1 MNLDFTPE
9 EDDFRAEV
17 RDFFA
22 EHVRPE
28 WRMALRAGL
37 RPSPA
42 ELTEW
47 QQMLH
52 ARGWGAP
59 TWPKEYGG
67 TGWTPTQ
74 LYIFESEAAHAEA
87 PIQFHQGLELI
98 GPIIFTYG
106 SPAQKAHYLPRIVSG
121 EDWWCQGYSEPGAGS
136 DLAGLSTRA
145 TRDGDHYVL
154 NGQKMWT
161 SYAHVS
167 TQMFCLA
174 RTSAEG
180 RKQAG
185 ISLILVDMKTPGLT
199 VRPVITID
207 EKHHTNE
214 VFLDDVRVPVENL
227 VGEEGKG
234 WSYGKVL
241 LDRERGVGAAT
252 ALRLPAQLR
261 AVRETMANTIVAGRP
276 LSENPTLASRLAQLE
291 IETLAIETM
300 VMRLMAEANAGIDS
314 GPRASMLKLRWSD
327 LSQQVL
333 ELWAETL
340 GYDGALFESLDG
352 AQGALAPEMPLA
364 LQGAAYSRVFSIYGG
379 SSEIQRNII
388 ARRSLGL

>member
-9 EDDFRAEV
+9 DEAFRAEL
-17 RDFFA
+17 RAFFA
-22 EHVRPE
+22 EHVSPDY
-28 WRMALRAGL
+28 RMALRAGL
-37 RPSPA
+37 RPNPA
-42 ELTEW
+42 EMTQW
-47 QQMLH
+47 QQALA

-59 TWPKEYGG
+59 TWPTEFGG
-67 TGWTPTQ
+67 TGWSPTR
-74 LYIFESEAAHAEA
+74 LYIFESEAARAEA

-106 SPAQKAHYLPRIVSG
+106 TAAQKAHYLPRIVSG

-145 TRDGDHYVL
+145 VRDGDHYVL

-161 SYAHVS
+161 SYAHVA
-167 TQMFCLA
+167 TQMFCLV

-185 ISLILVDMKTPGLT
+185 ISLILVDMNTPGLT
-199 VRPVITID
+199 IRPVLTID

-214 VFLDDVRVPVENL
+214 VFLDDVRVPVGNL
-227 VGEEGKG
+227 VGEEGMG

-241 LDRERGVGAAT
+241 LDRERSVGAAT
-252 ALRLPAQLR
+252 ALRMPTQLR
-261 AVRETMANTIVAGRP
+261 AVRETMERIVVAGRP
-276 LSENPTLASRLAQLE
+276 LIANPTLASRLAQLE
-291 IETLAIETM
+291 IETLGVETM
-300 VMRLMAEANAGIDS
+300 VMRLMAEAAAGIDS

-327 LSQQVL
+327 LSQQIL

-340 GYDGALFESLDG
+340 GYEGALFESLDG
-352 AQGALAPEMPLA
+352 QQMPLAPEMPQA

-379 SSEIQRNII
+379 SSEIQRNIV

>member
-1 MNLDFTPE
+1 MNLDFTPAE
-9 EDDFRAEV
+9 ETFRQEV
-17 RDFFA
+17 RAFMA
-22 EHVRPE
+22 ANVLPE
-28 WRMALRAGL
+28 YRMALRAGL
-37 RPSPA
+37 RPTPQRM
-42 ELTEW
+42 TEW
-47 QQMLH
+47 QGLLAAH
-52 ARGWGAP
+52 GWGAP
-59 TWPKEYGG
+59 TWPQEYGG

-74 LYIFESEAAHAEA
+74 LYIFESEAAKADA

-106 SPAQKAHYLPRIVSG
+106 SPEQKAKYLPKIISG

-136 DLAGLSTRA
+136 DLAGLSTKA
-145 TRDGDHYVL
+145 VRDGDHYVL

-167 TQMFCLA
+167 TRMFCLA
-174 RTSAEG
+174 RTSTDG

-185 ISLILVDMKTPGLT
+185 ISLILVDMDTPGLT

-214 VFLDDVRVPVENL
+214 VFLDNVRVPLENL
-227 VGEEGKG
+227 VGEEGMG

-261 AVRETMANTIVAGRP
+261 GVRESMERIVVAGIP
-276 LSENPTLASRLAQLE
+276 LVQNSTLASRLAQLE
-291 IETLAIETM
+291 IETIGIETM
-300 VMRLMAEANAGIDS
+300 VMRLMAEASAGIES

-333 ELWAETL
+333 ELWGEVL

-352 AQGALAPEMPLA
+352 ANDALAPEMPQA
-364 LQGAAYSRVFSIYGG
+364 MQGAAYSRVFSIYGG